1 MDNTTITILIF
12 LIIGTIVSL
21 VFGIRFLIKYKATRK
36 KSHLI
41 LGIVLTF
48 VVPAILLYFA
58 FRFSIANTSMIYGPG
73 IGMDYG
79 PGPA

>member
-1 MDNTTITILIF
+1 MIIVLLTV
-12 LIIGTIVSL
+12 IGTIVSI

-58 FRFSIANTSMIYGPG
+58 FRFYPSTTML
-73 IGMDYG
+73 YG
-79 PGPA
+79 PGPIMAYGPGPV